1 MDTVARFLIALGTV
15 SVLVGGGLLLFV
27 FWAARIPW
35 LGRLPGDLLMQRKYV
50 TIYVPIT
57 TSLILSLLGTLI
69 LWFLI
74 RR

>member
-1 MDTVARFLIALGTV
+1 METVARLLIVLGIV
-15 SVLVGGGLLLFV
+15 SVLVGCGLLLFAV
-27 FWAARIPW
+27 WAGRIPW
-35 LGRLPGDLLMQRKYV
+35 LGRLPGDLLMQRKHV
-50 TIYVPIT
+50 TIYVPLT